1 MPRRVCLAQKK
12 RPPSL
17 TGAKLPWFSRVA
29 RALLAANGGVA
40 VGAEGSLRGVATQHY
55 CCSAPVEDAIPWG
68 DVVPWAAKLFSINL
82 ICTCWEPAHDDE
94 QQASARSDLP
104 EHCWPPPWWFRD
116 RGIAESHCVHT
127 VDGNFVFSYEVALNS
142 RCLALRAR
150 DSGCPCTRRTSFN
163 FDDVSLM
170 TFQALRH
177 VIKLGLRIL

>member
-1 MPRRVCLAQKK
+1 MGYPCRALASRGGFSRMASCSKITQKIQPISAALPVHHERFPVHRCTSLQSNLAEISILELAELRRFPDHCPLFPVPCESASGDNSKTQKN

-82 ICTCWEPAHDDE
+82 ICTVRGT
-94 QQASARSDLP
+94 RS
-104 EHCWPPPWWFRD
+104 W
-116 RGIAESHCVHT
+116 
-127 VDGNFVFSYEVALNS
+127 
-142 RCLALRAR
+142 
-150 DSGCPCTRRTSFN
+150 
-163 FDDVSLM
+163 
-170 TFQALRH
+170 
-177 VIKLGLRIL
+177 